1 MHRRTFLATALGAG
15 LTATATL
22 PATALP
28 ATALPATASPGTR
41 THTRPVRARTL
52 DELRQAIAAA
62 HPGTEIV
69 VANGTYDVPGDE
81 TIAIQGRHGSGGAPI
96 VIRAETV
103 GGVTLTGNR
112 GFVFGDSSYVTVSG
126 FTLKQRTTFEVP
138 TTCHH
143 VTISR
148 NDLQLAD
155 IEGMHWLMVRGDS
168 TTVERNHFHGKST
181 LGIFLGVE
189 GPGSDGMAQGVRI
202 VRNYFSD
209 HTFAGDNGGEP
220 IRLGLSGR
228 SLSDAGALVE
238 QNLFERANGDPEAIS
253 VKSSGN
259 TIRQNTI
266 RDSLGGIVLRHG
278 NRSRIEANFILA
290 GSNGIRIYG
299 NDHLIVNNYTE
310 QIGGS
315 GIVLG
320 SGSVRD
326 HKPEDSPES
335 RQGNDAPDRV
345 TIALNTVLACGTAIS
360 GESQRTLPPLG
371 CSITDN
377 LLIGDSGKQ
386 LVSMPYLDGIAW
398 SGNLCWGAAADG
410 NIPVDGFS
418 RKDPKLAAGSDG
430 IRRLTSSSPAINA
443 ASKSYPNVPKDL
455 DGQPRTGRADVG
467 ADEYSTASAINR
479 PLTPSDVG
487 PASR

>member
-1 MHRRTFLATALGAG
+1 MHRRTFLTTALGAG
-15 LTATATL
+15 LTATA
-22 PATALP
+22 
-28 ATALPATASPGTR
+28 LPATASPGIQASA
-41 THTRPVRARTL
+41 RPVRARTL
-52 DELRQAIAAA
+52 DELRKAIAAA
-62 HPGTEIV
+62 RPGADIV
-69 VANGTYDVPGDE
+69 LANGRYDVPGDE
-81 TIAIQGRHGSGGAPI
+81 TIAIQGRRGTSGAPI

-112 GFVFGDSSYVTVSG
+112 GFVLGDSSYVTVSG
-126 FTLKQRTTFEVP
+126 FKLRQRTTFEVP
-138 TTCHH
+138 TTCRH

-155 IEGMHWLMVRGDS
+155 LEGMHWLMVRGDS

-181 LGIFLGVE
+181 LGVFLGVE
-189 GPGSDGMAQGVRI
+189 GPGSDGMARGVHI

-238 QNLFERANGDPEAIS
+238 QNLFERADGDPEAIS

-259 TIRQNTI
+259 TIRHNTI

-278 NRSRIEANFILA
+278 NRTRVDGNFILA

-299 NDHLIVNNYTE
+299 NDHLVVNNYTE

-320 SGSVRD
+320 SGNVRD
-326 HKPEDSPES
+326 HKPEDSAES
-335 RQGNDAPDRV
+335 RRGNDAPDRV
-345 TIALNTVLACGTAIS
+345 TIALNTVLSCSTAIS

-371 CSITDN
+371 CSIADN
-377 LLIGDSGKQ
+377 ILIGDSGKQ
-386 LVSMPYLDGIAW
+386 LVSMPYQEGITW
-398 SGNLCWGAAADG
+398 SGNLCWGSAADG
-410 NIPVDGFS
+410 NIPAGGFA
-418 RKDPKLAAGSDG
+418 RKDPELAAGPDG
-430 IRRLTSSSPAINA
+430 VSRLTSSSPAVDA
-443 ASKSYPNVPKDL
+443 AGGSYPSVTHDL
-455 DGQPRTGRADVG
+455 DGQPRTGKPDVG
-467 ADEYSTASAINR
+467 ADEYNTAAPINR
-479 PLTPSDVG
+479 PLTPADVG